1 MVSRKNHNE
10 SFENLDSTSALFST
24 LKRKCKTHR
33 GHANTAQKK
42 LNVCF
47 HHSNTLFLFFLCKM
61 DKFNQVN
68 ERSQNSI
75 KKKNKIMCPPS
86 NAPLQDAGPWNLI
99 MAFCENMC
107 SGGACHA
114 LTIVLCVFL
123 KNTLNA
129 HSQQHRAT
137 NLPQRWARA
146 TLEIL
151 VSIMRMAAVQ
161 RIIRR
166 AANGVADPR
175 LQSLQSYRPGVSQ
188 LDLSK
193 YFGALPAQKL
203 LALNPRR
210 CDPWP
215 FSASKWDSGTVL
227 ERMFPRLNSL
237 LTPSL
242 LFHHLFGPFLTKN
255 DHISSIIRFQNQA
268 FRSRGSSKMRI
279 SSS

>member
-1 MVSRKNHNE
+1 
-10 SFENLDSTSALFST
+10 
-24 LKRKCKTHR
+24 
-33 GHANTAQKK
+33 
-42 LNVCF
+42 
-47 HHSNTLFLFFLCKM
+47 
-61 DKFNQVN
+61 
-68 ERSQNSI
+68 
-75 KKKNKIMCPPS
+75 MCPPS

-237 LTPSL
+237 LAPSL
-242 LFHHLFGPFLTKN
+242 LYHPLFGLCLN
-255 DHISSIIRFQNQA
+255 EN
-268 FRSRGSSKMRI
+268 
-279 SSS
+279 